1 MEFLSLEAEEENG
14 SILVFSDIDE
24 DFDAGEIN
32 NFIDDN
38 PIDEEDVSFYRE
50 RNPLNVNDYP
60 AFNGQTRDTLAAIYE
75 DYEPFYGVDLQPEL
89 YAPEHRNSV
98 TFDKFEGFENSIK
111 RFKKTQANS
120 PESKNQLF
128 DAVIFG
134 LTFNKQNDI

>member
-32 NFIDDN
+32 NFIDDT
-38 PIDEEDVSFYRE
+38 PIDEEDVSFYRK

-60 AFNGQTRDTLAAIYE
+60 AFNGQTRDPLAAIYE
-75 DYEPFYGVDLQPEL
+75 DYELFYGGDLQPEL

>member
-38 PIDEEDVSFYRE
+38 PIDKEDVSFYRE

-60 AFNGQTRDTLAAIYE
+60 AFNGQTRDPLAAIYE
-75 DYEPFYGVDLQPEL
+75 DYELFYGGDLQPEL

>member
-1 MEFLSLEAEEENG
+1 M
-14 SILVFSDIDE
+14 FSDIDE

-38 PIDEEDVSFYRE
+38 PIDEEDVRFYRE

-60 AFNGQTRDTLAAIYE
+60 AFNGQTRDPLAAIYE
-75 DYEPFYGVDLQPEL
+75 DYELFYGGDLQPEL

-111 RFKKTQANS
+111 RFKNPKLILLKAKINCLMLS
-120 PESKNQLF
+120 YL
-128 DAVIFG
+128 V
-134 LTFNKQNDI
+134 

>member
-32 NFIDDN
+32 NFIDYT
-38 PIDEEDVSFYRE
+38 PIDEEDVSFYRK

-60 AFNGQTRDTLAAIYE
+60 AFNGQTRDPLAAIYE
-75 DYEPFYGVDLQPEL
+75 DYELFYGGDLQPEL

>member
-1 MEFLSLEAEEENG
+1 M
-14 SILVFSDIDE
+14 FSDIDE

-60 AFNGQTRDTLAAIYE
+60 AFNGQTRDPLAAIYE
-75 DYEPFYGVDLQPEL
+75 DYELFYGGDLQPEL

>member
-60 AFNGQTRDTLAAIYE
+60 AFNGQTGDPLAAIYE
-75 DYEPFYGVDLQPEL
+75 DYELFYGGDLQPEL